1 MSEWVVY
8 VIQSQQ
14 LRKSAKTGKQLE
26 GFFYVGCTTDV
37 NRRLRQ
43 HQGFIKGGGKYT
55 AKHRPWKLM
64 CTYGTYANRSEAM
77 KAELA
82 LKRKRGRKR
91 LLWTVEDSKWCRGR
105 KEIGLKNDCI

>member
-1 MSEWVVY
+1 
-8 VIQSQQ
+8 
-14 LRKSAKTGKQLE
+14 
-26 GFFYVGCTTDV
+26 
-37 NRRLRQ
+37 
-43 HQGFIKGGGKYT
+43 
-55 AKHRPWKLM
+55 M